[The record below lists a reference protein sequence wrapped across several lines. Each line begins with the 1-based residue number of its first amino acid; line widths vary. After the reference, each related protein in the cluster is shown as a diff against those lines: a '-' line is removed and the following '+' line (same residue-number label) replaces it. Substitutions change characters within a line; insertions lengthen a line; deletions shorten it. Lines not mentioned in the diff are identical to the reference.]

1 MKVLITGGAGY
12 LGATIGS
19 ACLDAGHEVVVLDDL
34 STGRREYAAGREF
47 IQGDV
52 GDPAVLD
59 RVLGGG
65 DIDAVVHCA
74 ASIIVPESVAD
85 PLGYY
90 RNNVAKSIEL
100 ADAMVRHGVRRIVF
114 SSSASVYAPVVT
126 EGTGAEQFLVTEA
139 SPLGPGSPYAR
150 TKAMMEWVLEDV
162 AATGALSVLP
172 LRYFNP
178 LGADPKLRTGQQIAD
193 PSHVL
198 GRIMN
203 ADLNG
208 ETFTITGCDWPTP
221 DGSGLRD
228 YIHVWDL
235 ALAHVAALEKI
246 DGVCAEQNY
255 VPINIGTGK
264 PSTVRDLVRA
274 YEEATGRT
282 LDVREGPARPGDVAG
297 VYASAD
303 NAERL
308 IGWRAEHTLAE
319 GIRDALAWQEVRPQR
334 LGY

>member
-1 MKVLITGGAGY
+1 MRVLITGGAGY
-12 LGATIGS
+12 IGATIGS
-19 ACLDAGHEVVVLDDL
+19 ACQDADHDVVVLDDL
-34 STGRREYAAGREF
+34 SVGRREFTEGREF
-47 IQGDV
+47 FEGDV
-52 GDPAVLD
+52 GDIALLD
-59 RVLGGG
+59 KILATG
-65 DIDAVVHCA
+65 IDAVVHCA
-74 ASIIVPESVAD
+74 AKIIVPESVAD
-85 PLGYY
+85 PISYY
-90 RNNVAKSIEL
+90 RTNVSKSIDL
-100 ADAMVRHGVRRIVF
+100 AETLVRHGVRRVVF
-114 SSSASVYAPVVT
+114 SSSASIYAAT
-126 EGTGAEQFLVTEA
+126 DDFLVTEQSA
-139 SPLGPGSPYAR
+139 FGPQSPYAR

-162 AATGALSVLP
+162 ARTGALQVLP

-178 LGADPKLRTGQQIAD
+178 IGADPQLRTGQQVAD
-193 PSHVL
+193 PTHVL

-208 ETFTITGCDWPTP
+208 EPFTITGCDWPTP

-235 ALAHVAALEKI
+235 ALAHVAALENI
-246 DGVCAEQNY
+246 DKVCAERPY

-264 PSTVRDLVRA
+264 PSTVRDLVQA
-274 YEEATGRT
+274 YQEATGHD

-303 NAERL
+303 NAAEL
-308 IGWRAEHTLAE
+308 LDWRAERTLTD

>member
-12 LGATIGS
+12 IGATIAS
-19 ACLDAGHEVVVLDDL
+19 ACLDAGHEVVILDDL
-34 STGRREYAAGREF
+34 STGRREYAEGREF
-47 IQGDV
+47 VHGDV
-52 GDPAVLD
+52 GDTALLD
-59 RVLGGG
+59 RVLGDGS
-65 DIDAVVHCA
+65 IDAVVHCA

-90 RNNVAKSIEL
+90 RNNVAKSIDL
-100 ADAMVRHGVRRIVF
+100 ADALVRHGVRRVVF
-114 SSSASVYAPVVT
+114 SSSASVYAPT
-126 EGTGAEQFLVTEA
+126 HDFLVTED

-150 TKAMMEWVLEDV
+150 TKAMMEWVLADV

-203 ADLNG
+203 ADLRG
-208 ETFTITGCDWPTP
+208 EPFTITGCDWPTP

-235 ALAHVAALEKI
+235 ALAHVAALENI
-246 DGVCAEQNY
+246 DRVCADEPY

-319 GIRDALAWQEVRPQR
+319 GIRDALAWQEVRPER